1 MANLNIN
8 SDQHFFV
15 IAAVVVVVVVVGWS
29 VNEPTSSTV
38 CGVLKL
44 LA

>member
-15 IAAVVVVVVVVGWS
+15 IAVVVVVVVGWS
-29 VNEPTSSTV
+29 LTNGQLMSQLVRQSVGS
-38 CGVLKL
+38 
-44 LA
+44 